1 MEEEALSFLT
11 AEELEYD
18 KRFKQ
23 CSTIEELQKLADE
36 TNLLYENNTQ
46 IQYRKIDM
54 TIEEF
59 KEKYGLVDI
68 NDLKGKYGF

>member
-1 MEEEALSFLT
+1 MEEEALSFST

-36 TNLLYENNTQ
+36 TNLLYENNSQ

-54 TIEEF
+54 TIDEF

>member
-1 MEEEALSFLT
+1 MEDKSLAFLT

-36 TNLLYENNTQ
+36 TNLLYENNAQ
-46 IQYRKIDM
+46 IQYREIDM
-54 TIEEF
+54 TVEEF

>member
-1 MEEEALSFLT
+1 MEEALSFLT
-11 AEELEYD
+11 AEELEYH
-18 KRFKQ
+18 KRFEQ

-36 TNLLYENNTQ
+36 TNLLSENGTQ
-46 IQYRKIDM
+46 IQYREIDM

-59 KEKYGLVDI
+59 KEKYGLVGI

>member
-11 AEELEYD
+11 AEELEYH
-18 KRFKQ
+18 KKFEQ

-36 TNLLYENNTQ
+36 TNLLYENNTH
-46 IQYRKIDM
+46 IQYREIDM

>member
-1 MEEEALSFLT
+1 MEEALSFLT
-11 AEELEYD
+11 AEELEYH
-18 KRFKQ
+18 KKFEQ

-46 IQYRKIDM
+46 IQYREIDM
-54 TIEEF
+54 TIDEF